1 MTFVPRLRSL
11 ACGHGG
17 GTTDY
22 PATYRPVKAKTYFE
36 RGGSASRDPRAHATR
51 PAPVTALHAEA
62 WSENARRAADSAALL
77 TPSSASQTW
86 QWHPV
91 AVQSSSELDLRRG
104 LFLSCCRFLL
114 AKYEPTG
121 LLAFVEHHRRRWRLT
136 V

>member
-1 MTFVPRLRSL
+1 MLPRVIRTKVR
-11 ACGHGG
+11 APHGNVASG
-17 GTTDY
+17 
-22 PATYRPVKAKTYFE
+22 VVLKT
-36 RGGSASRDPRAHATR
+36 RGGQPIR
-51 PAPVTALHAEA
+51 LHFSLV
-62 WSENARRAADSAALL
+62 SESD
-77 TPSSASQTW
+77 TW

-91 AVQSSSELDLRRG
+91 ALQSSSELDLRRG

>member
-1 MTFVPRLRSL
+1 MTFVRVCGL
-11 ACGHGG
+11 ACAGHGEER
-17 GTTDY
+17 TDY

-51 PAPVTALHAEA
+51 PAPVTALHAEV
-62 WSENARRAADSAALL
+62 WSKNARRAADSAALL

-91 AVQSSSELDLRRG
+91 AVQSSSELNLRRG